1 MFDDLGF
8 VDTAVRYGQSVYG
21 AVGSGFADQLSAMP
35 SVHVGW
41 AVLIAAY
48 VIKISPSPWRWLVL
62 VHTTL
67 TILIVTV
74 TANHWWLDGIV
85 AVMLFVMAIYVERW
99 SRSFVTRLRARAT
112 LSPVLVTARSVSPV
126 HE

>member
-1 MFDDLGF
+1 
-8 VDTAVRYGQSVYG
+8 
-21 AVGSGFADQLSAMP
+21 MP

-41 AVLIAAY
+41 AVLVAAY

-74 TANHWWLDGIV
+74 TANHWWLDGVV
-85 AVMLFVMAIYVERW
+85 AVMLFVVAIYVEQW
-99 SRSFVTRLRARAT
+99 SRTVVTRLRARAT
-112 LSPVLVTARSVSPV
+112 ISPVLVAARSVAPAS
-126 HE
+126 E